1 MINFKCLIF
10 FCKELLMNLNSH
22 KVMPSADYK
31 NLHHPRLPELYG
43 GQAAFSE
50 MMEWVM
56 ILHVVCPSVGRSTA
70 DGISLKMWLLVST
83 TPPARGG
90 HPFNPCHRHSCGRKG
105 TLLLRRKEKISSQFN
120 LPLGRKEYINR
131 TSETL
136 ALGWELYSSG
146 VKKKSLPSSTSRLDG
161 KNI

>member
-1 MINFKCLIF
+1 
-10 FCKELLMNLNSH
+10 MNI
-22 KVMPSADYK
+22 D
-31 NLHHPRLPELYG
+31 
-43 GQAAFSE
+43 
-50 MMEWVM
+50 
-56 ILHVVCPSVGRSTA
+56 TT
-70 DGISLKMWLLVST
+70 LVLT

-136 ALGWELYSSG
+136 ALGWG
-146 VKKKSLPSSTSRLDG
+146 DAGARLG
-161 KNI
+161 FPNHKFKLRINYTC